1 MTRKIK
7 LGDEIEDIVTGFKGI
22 AIAKTSWLYGCDRIT
37 IQPKVDKEGKNQDNE
52 TFDEESVRLI
62 KKEKVKGDTRK
73 EKTGGDQ
80 NDKAALRRNDVSVR
94 KRSNPS

>member
-1 MTRKIK
+1 MRKIK

-37 IQPKVDKEGKNQDNE
+37 IQPKVDKDGKCPDNQ
-52 TFDEESVRLI
+52 TFDEESVRLV

-73 EKTGGDQ
+73 KKTGGAQD
-80 NDKAALRRNDVSVR
+80 DKAALRANVC
-94 KRSNPS
+94 